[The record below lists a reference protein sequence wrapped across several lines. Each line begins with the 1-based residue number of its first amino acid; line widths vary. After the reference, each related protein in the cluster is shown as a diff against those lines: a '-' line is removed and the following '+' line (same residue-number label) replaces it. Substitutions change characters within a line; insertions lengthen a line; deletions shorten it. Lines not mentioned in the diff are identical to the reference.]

1 MSVFG
6 IALFSTKTYFL
17 LNYWDCLDSK
27 RSLIIRSL
35 YFTMEHHFTQLDD
48 GASADVKPVSNF
60 GAAVATVLLALLL
73 QIFCRSCRS
82 IYRNHVKK
90 YKFSSSSAAAANMDR
105 SIIAAVEKILK
116 YKFKDKRLVKE
127 ALTHSSC
134 REDMS
139 YERLEFIGDA
149 ALGLAVATHFF
160 CLEPRLNSD
169 KLTRL
174 REKSVSNERLALVAA
189 RHELDRF
196 FRSKDTAP
204 LNRNVRKYV
213 AAVKQ
218 GDDHKNLAAPAILAD
233 IVEAL
238 AGAVY
243 LDLNFDLTKLWTIFK
258 DVLMIDEIEVPK
270 DFDSSEIIGAQAE
283 LYGLCGKRNWGK
295 PVYSLV
301 KAERCQYEMK
311 YVYSVEVET
320 DDGVCRHEGDEKST
334 PKDARNSAAYLL
346 LRSLQQFSII

>member
-1 MSVFG
+1 MVCLSVFG

-48 GASADVKPVSNF
+48 GASADVKPASNF
-60 GAAVATVLLALLL
+60 GAMVATVLLALLL
-73 QIFCRSCRS
+73 QIFCRCCRS
-82 IYRNHVKK
+82 IYT
-90 YKFSSSSAAAANMDR
+90 AAANMDR
-105 SIIAAVEKILK
+105 SIIAPVEKILK
-116 YKFKDKRLVKE
+116 YTFKDKRLLKE

-139 YERLEFIGDA
+139 YETLEFIGDA

-160 CLEPRLNSD
+160 CLGPRLNSHQ
-169 KLTRL
+169 LTQL
-174 REKSVSNERLALVAA
+174 RKKSVRNKRLALVAA
-189 RHELDRF
+189 RHELHQF
-196 FRSKDTAP
+196 VRSKDTA
-204 LNRNVRKYV
+204 LNRN
-213 AAVKQ
+213 AVKQ
-218 GDDHKNLAAPAILAD
+218 GDDLKNLAVPDILAD

-258 DVLMIDEIEVPK
+258 EVLMIDEIKVPK
-270 DFDSSEIIGAQAE
+270 DFESSEIIGAQNK
-283 LYGLCGKRNWGK
+283 LYGSCGKRKWGQ
-295 PVYSLV
+295 PVYSPV
-301 KAERCQYEMK
+301 KAKRCQHGMK

-320 DDGVCRHEGDEKST
+320 DDGVRRHKGDEKST

-346 LRSLQQFSII
+346 LRSLQ

>member
-1 MSVFG
+1 
-6 IALFSTKTYFL
+6 
-17 LNYWDCLDSK
+17 
-27 RSLIIRSL
+27 
-35 YFTMEHHFTQLDD
+35 MEHHYTQLDD
-48 GASADVKPVSNF
+48 GASADVKPASNF
-60 GAAVATVLLALLL
+60 GAAVLTVLLALLL
-73 QIFCRSCRS
+73 QIFWRCCRS
-82 IYRNHVKK
+82 ICRNHVKK
-90 YKFSSSSAAAANMDR
+90 YKFSSSSAAANMDG
-105 SIIAAVEKILK
+105 STIAAVEKILK
-116 YKFKDKRLVKE
+116 YTFKDKRLLKE

-139 YERLEFIGDA
+139 YERLKFIGDA
-149 ALGLAVATHFF
+149 ALGLAVATYFF
-160 CLEPRLNSD
+160 CWEPRLNPD
-169 KLTRL
+169 QLTLL
-174 REKSVSNERLALVAA
+174 RTKSVSNERLALVAA

-196 FRSKDTAP
+196 VRSKDTAP
-204 LNRNVRKYV
+204 LNRNVREYV
-213 AAVKQ
+213 KAVKQ
-218 GDDHKNLAAPAILAD
+218 GDDHKNLTVRSPDILAD

-258 DVLMIDEIEVPK
+258 DVLMIDEITVPN
-270 DFDSSEIIGAQAE
+270 DFESSEIIGAQTE

-320 DDGVCRHEGDEKST
+320 DDGVCRHKGDEKST